1 MWVICND
8 FKTPQCNHFK
18 TPFIS
23 NDTIIYFYLT
33 TFYSFN
39 ICLCTIVRFATM
51 LNENIYDESYKTLN
65 LYSRIANSLQSDHI
79 FDKSEDIDIFR

>member
-1 MWVICND
+1 MCND

-18 TPFIS
+18 TPFMS
-23 NDTIIYFYLT
+23 NDTIIYFYFIHS
-33 TFYSFN
+33 TFV
-39 ICLCTIVRFATM
+39 CTIVRFATM